1 MLFADKLYQITAL
14 EKSDSGDISA
24 TLLLN
29 AEHPIFAGHFPS
41 QPVLP
46 GVCTIQAVTDVLEQ
60 VLGYKVQLQSA
71 SNIKFTN
78 IVDPVAH
85 PQIQLRIKTNSLEN
99 GGIKIDAEAIRAGEN
114 CLKLKGIFS

>member
-29 AEHPIFAGHFPS
+29 AQHPIFEGHFPH

-60 VLGYKVQLQSA
+60 ALGYQVQLQSA

-99 GGIKIDAEAIRAGEN
+99 GGIKIDAEAIRSGEN